1 MPPLANTPYKS
12 PYLAGNWQLDWP
24 ARAWSEERNMPYLK
38 PERPE
43 KVNAPSLKTSKQRGE
58 RLVCLTAYDYPT
70 ARIVDEAGIDIIL
83 VGDSLGNVVL
93 GYGNTVP
100 VTLEEILI
108 HLKAVRRAVQRALL
122 VADMPYGS
130 FHTGADDA
138 VRNALRLV
146 KEGGAEA
153 VKLEGGHKRVQLVK
167 RLVDEEIAVMG
178 HIGLTPQSINKL
190 GAYRVQGKTAAT
202 ARQLV
207 DDARALEDAG
217 AFAIVLE
224 VVPREIAK
232 LITETVSIPTIGIGA
247 GAECDI
253 QVLVLHDML
262 GLSFGKLARFVR
274 PYANVG
280 QVMTDAVTRYADDV
294 RNGTYPS
301 DDESYA
307 LPAEAADELKIEKP
321 VNRKS

>member
-1 MPPLANTPYKS
+1 
-12 PYLAGNWQLDWP
+12 
-24 ARAWSEERNMPYLK
+24 MPYLK

-100 VTLEEILI
+100 VTLDEILI

-190 GAYRVQGKTAAT
+190 GAYRVQGKTATA
-202 ARQLV
+202 ARQLI
-207 DDARALEDAG
+207 DDAHALEDAG

-224 VVPREIAK
+224 VVPREIAQM
-232 LITETVSIPTIGIGA
+232 ITESVSIPTIGIGA
-247 GAECDI
+247 GVHCDI
-253 QVLVLHDML
+253 QVLVIHDML

-274 PYANVG
+274 PYANLHE
-280 QVMTDAVTRYADDV
+280 VMTDAVTRYADDV
-294 RNGTYPS
+294 RSGVYPS
-301 DDESYA
+301 ADESYA
-307 LPAEAADELKIEKP
+307 LPAEAAEELSITESNKDSKA
-321 VNRKS
+321 RKS

>member
-1 MPPLANTPYKS
+1 
-12 PYLAGNWQLDWP
+12 
-24 ARAWSEERNMPYLK
+24 MPYLK

-43 KVNAPSLKTSKQRGE
+43 KVNAPSLKASKQRGE
-58 RLVCLTAYDYPT
+58 RLVCLTAYDFPT
-70 ARIVDEAGIDIIL
+70 ARIIDEAGIDIIL

-100 VTLEEILI
+100 VTLDEILI

-153 VKLEGGHKRVQLVK
+153 IKLEGGHKRVQLVK

-190 GAYRVQGKTAAT
+190 GAYRVQGKTAAA
-202 ARQLV
+202 ARQLL

-224 VVPREIAK
+224 VVPRELAS
-232 LITETVSIPTIGIGA
+232 LITESVSIPTIGIGA
-247 GAECDI
+247 GAGCDI

-274 PYANVG
+274 PYANLHE
-280 QVMTDAVTRYADDV
+280 VMTEAVSRYADDV
-294 RNGTYPS
+294 RSGTYPS
-301 DDESYA
+301 ESESYA
-307 LPAEAADELKIEKP
+307 LPAEAAEELKLDKP